1 MRHFCKIFKHC
12 VYLYKKGIL
21 FRGGF
26 TGAISQ
32 KPGQIPRDN
41 KYGKGKKIQT
51 LVFKK
56 KNAFKPLENV
66 WSRVQSRITM
76 T

>member
-1 MRHFCKIFKHC
+1 MRHFCKIFEHC

-41 KYGKGKKIQT
+41 KYGKGIKKSR
-51 LVFKK
+51 LWFSKK
-56 KNAFKPLENV
+56 YAFKNPLRMCGQEFN
-66 WSRVQSRITM
+66 QG
-76 T
+76 